1 MSGWRMILAA
11 TVSGFVLAA
20 SVMAFVTVS
29 VPTIRDRPRL
39 GLVVAAVLFLASVV
53 GFALMFR
60 RRK

>member
-1 MSGWRMILAA
+1 MILAA